1 MDVSRSIGWRQGLEN
16 GRGSREPRPFRV
28 ACVAASHPE
37 RLQRWQLAF
46 DTCESQPRG
55 LVFAAMGLD
64 QLLDLVIANR
74 WEILAVIF
82 GIASV
87 YLSTREHIW
96 SWPTGIVNVSLYFVV
111 FLEAKLY
118 ADMGLQVVYLILSVY
133 GWYEWLYG
141 GENRTEL
148 HVSRVTRSLGV
159 RLAVMGIVGAAL
171 LGTALARFTDAA
183 LPYLDSATT
192 TTSLVAQWMMTRK
205 ILENWAVW
213 VVVDVV
219 YIGMFIFKHLYLTAG
234 LYAVFL
240 VLAASGYIQWKR
252 SLAERERET
261 GNREQGTGNREPLS
275 A

>member
-1 MDVSRSIGWRQGLEN
+1 
-16 GRGSREPRPFRV
+16 
-28 ACVAASHPE
+28 
-37 RLQRWQLAF
+37 
-46 DTCESQPRG
+46 
-55 LVFAAMGLD
+55 MGLD

-118 ADMGLQVVYLILSVY
+118 ADMGLQVVYFALSLY

-148 HVSRVTRSLGV
+148 HVSRATRSLGV
-159 RLAVMGIVGAAL
+159 RLLVIGAVSAAV
-171 LGTALARFTDAA
+171 LGTVLARFTDAA

-192 TTSLVAQWMMTRK
+192 STSLVAQWMMTRK
-205 ILENWAVW
+205 IVENWAVW

-240 VLAASGYIQWKR
+240 VLAVMGYVQWKQSFEKDR
-252 SLAERERET
+252 AAGTE
-261 GNREQGTGNREPLS
+261 GTGSGERGPGS
-275 A
+275 AQPISSKA